1 MNRDTI
7 HDAPPDPRIDRA
19 LRSIGSATPAPGLE
33 GRILNRLAATR
44 MTMDAE
50 PARSSRTSR
59 NWTSRISALPRF
71 PRQILGLATAG
82 LLGFVIVAGSV
93 NHSHRTGS
101 ERGTIAPPLPT
112 GQGIGAASAVH
123 PAAPASTPAPAG
135 EPGRAARSS
144 EQGRARIAPHAR
156 KAPGAVPAPPSSQ
169 PPADSRHDTQN

>member
-7 HDAPPDPRIDRA
+7 HDIPPDPRIDRA

-50 PARSSRTSR
+50 PVGSS
-59 NWTSRISALPRF
+59 WLSRISALPRF
-71 PRQILGLATAG
+71 PRQILGLATAC

-101 ERGTIAPPLPT
+101 ERGTIAPPLAP

-169 PPADSRHDTQN
+169 PSANSRHDPQN